1 MRERIIGMGR
11 TGNKSDDMMVS
22 GGKLLALDLGISTVG
37 VAADIGIGWGIA
49 SGVFGAVMTPAIA
62 TWLGI
67 TATVGAV
74 IGTGAMLLVQGAS
87 R

>member
-1 MRERIIGMGR
+1 MGR

>member
-11 TGNKSDDMMVS
+11 TGNKSDDMIVS

>member
-1 MRERIIGMGR
+1 LRERIIGMGR

>member
-11 TGNKSDDMMVS
+11 TGNKSDDIMVS